1 MHIWIV
7 ILARVYGENC
17 TKRQQHAVHFALDQA
32 TGNSF
37 PCTWFLSAWKK
48 FQHLYFYFHSFNR
61 VIPWSR
67 QRVQT
72 WTATCVSWGGPTG
85 RSLRSYGTS
94 GPLPYMTRT
103 AARISGVGESV
114 QTFPSTTSWPRI
126 SARNEKCSGHFLLST
141 NDTWN
146 IDHCFI
152 KCMEYIQCYS
162 FLVLKN
168 IRNPKGYGKNFKFY
182 GLHVIKEVSMYF

>member
-1 MHIWIV
+1 
-7 ILARVYGENC
+7 
-17 TKRQQHAVHFALDQA
+17 
-32 TGNSF
+32 
-37 PCTWFLSAWKK
+37 
-48 FQHLYFYFHSFNR
+48 
-61 VIPWSR
+61 
-67 QRVQT
+67 
-72 WTATCVSWGGPTG
+72 
-85 RSLRSYGTS
+85 
-94 GPLPYMTRT
+94 MTRT

-126 SARNEKCSGHFLLST
+126 SARNEKWSGHFLLST

-168 IRNPKGYGKNFKFY
+168 MHNPKGYGKNFKFY
-182 GLHVIKEVSMYF
+182 GLHVIREVSRYFQNIQTLHVKKSCFFKVFHIICKTEESVQPFHNNVMIRNKRSKWMNGSDTVYLCYTKYDLIVLLSCFKYT